1 MKYRLV
7 FYECFTSLYW
17 FISLF
22 LQKGSVAGA
31 AEGEAGAGG
40 GVGLGGPQG
49 IGVFTR
55 MLHLNEVRCGPA
67 LFIYLCCHE
76 TRLPSS
82 SEEVANAVAAL
93 GVSKR

>member
-1 MKYRLV
+1 MERGEVSARVLRVLHPVILV
-7 FYECFTSLYW
+7 HLSFSP
-17 FISLF
+17 
-22 LQKGSVAGA
+22 
-31 AEGEAGAGG
+31 EGFGG
-40 GVGLGGPQG
+40 GGWGLGRVGLGGPQG

-76 TRLPSS
+76 TRLLSS

>member
-7 FYECFTSLYW
+7 FYKYFTPLYW

-31 AEGEAGAGG
+31 GG
-40 GVGLGGPQG
+40 LGLGRVVLGGPQG